1 MRYSKNHN
9 IHKKVNKN
17 STKNRMRITKKK
29 SKQKHL
35 RNTKNG
41 GNRRK
46 VNKSIK
52 YGGMEANSTTAED
65 LLRTST
71 DQDTITIELKTE
83 NETVDIVVNRT
94 DKVFTAI
101 RNALNLQQNHNI
113 TVLFGM
119 NQRVE
124 GEDESFESFGIEDNA
139 TLSVIDVKVTLNIY
153 LSVGMGFGAR
163 SLNHRYHITLIN
175 VPIDTYLTREDFL
188 KINGWPRREIA
199 IRDNNIHQGDN
210 EITLPNELDMIDEE
224 DFRTH
229 GVFIDDADDSTPF
242 YNTTIDSVND
252 IIYIGQGTS
261 TGRTKGFGSELPI
274 QEITL
279 DYENRDT

>member
-175 VPIDTYLTREDFL
+175 VPIDTGLHLFT
-188 KINGWPRREIA
+188 A
-199 IRDNNIHQGDN
+199 IRFLSDIDPNTASYKSLAVNI
-210 EITLPNELDMIDEE
+210 
-224 DFRTH
+224 
-229 GVFIDDADDSTPF
+229 PF
-242 YNTTIDSVND
+242 LYSYQAVLLWS
-252 IIYIGQGTS
+252 G
-261 TGRTKGFGSELPI
+261 
-274 QEITL
+274 
-279 DYENRDT
+279 